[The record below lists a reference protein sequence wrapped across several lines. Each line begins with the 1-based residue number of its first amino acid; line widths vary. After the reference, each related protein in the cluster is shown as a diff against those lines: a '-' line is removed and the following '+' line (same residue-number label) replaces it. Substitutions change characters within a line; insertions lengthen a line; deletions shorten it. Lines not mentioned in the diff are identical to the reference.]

1 MYLKKLKIV
10 NWQCIEYTKIDFE
23 NLMLFIG
30 PANNGKSSIMSS
42 IMFFLGYRNL
52 RTKDIRNQNIP
63 LELEGSFSNFSRR
76 TFKELKEYI
85 YNKELKIRITKYPNH
100 EIQYKIGKNREWLE
114 IDYDTYINI
123 VSNIPILF
131 IPPFAEN
138 EQAEYFVTSFLNI
151 LKKRNIDEKFV
162 LKEMKNLSDTLTSEY
177 VSKGLYR
184 TLLFELFRA
193 LAAESKKIETSIIG
207 NTMIFFEEPELYLHP
222 QAEKELYDCFIAL
235 SKLGVQLYIS
245 THSSNF
251 ISLKHYKSICIIRN
265 SNNGSR
271 AFQFKGKLFSGD
283 EVKYFNMN
291 YWINPDRS
299 ELFFAKK
306 VILVEGQTDKIVL
319 GYLSK
324 KLGIFKYDYSILECG
339 SKSIIPQFI
348 KLLNAFKLPYIAIY
362 DKDNHFWRTELEIE
376 NSNLKNHSIQKS
388 INYDFGDFVEFDN
401 DIEEE
406 LYSEKR
412 ERKNYKNKPFNAL
425 KTVSEENYIIPAQLE
440 KKIRK
445 KKKKKK
451 R

>member
-10 NWQCIEYTKIDFE
+10 NWQCIEYTKVEFE

-63 LELEGSFSNFSRR
+63 LELEGSFSNFSKK
-76 TFKELKEYI
+76 TFNELKDYI
-85 YNKELKIRITKYPNH
+85 YNKELKIRIIKYPNH
-100 EIQYKIGKNREWLE
+100 ETQYKIGKNREWTE
-114 IDYDTYINI
+114 VDYETYINI

-131 IPPFAEN
+131 IPPFTEQ
-138 EQAEYFVTSFLNI
+138 EQAEHFITSFLSI

-162 LKEMKNLSDTLTSEY
+162 LKEMKNLSDTLTAEY
-177 VSKGLYR
+177 VSKGLFR
-184 TLLFELFRA
+184 ALLFELFRA
-193 LAAESKKIETSIIG
+193 LAIESKKIETSIIE

-265 SNNGSR
+265 GDNGSR

-324 KLGIFKYDYSILECG
+324 KLGIYKYDYSILECG

-348 KLLNAFKLPYIAIY
+348 KLLNVFRLPYVAVY

-376 NSNLKNHSIQKS
+376 NSNIKNRSIQKS
-388 INYDFGDFVEFDN
+388 INYDFGNFIEFDN

-425 KTVSEENYIIPAQLE
+425 KTVSEENYVVPAQLE
-440 KKIRK
+440 QKIRK
-445 KKKKKK
+445 IFN
-451 R
+451 

>member
-100 EIQYKIGKNREWLE
+100 EIQYKIGKNREWAE
-114 IDYDTYINI
+114 INYDTYINI

-445 KKKKKK
+445 IFS
-451 R
+451 

>member
-1 MYLKKLKIV
+1 LQSEAEYLKLLKV
-10 NWQCIEYTKIDFE
+10 VGNNQKYDFRSQ
-23 NLMLFIG
+23 L
-30 PANNGKSSIMSS
+30 SIYDKNPEATACAK
-42 IMFFLGYRNL
+42 FDYWRERFN
-52 RTKDIRNQNIP
+52 RTVMRGQK
-63 LELEGSFSNFSRR
+63 G
-76 TFKELKEYI
+76 
-85 YNKELKIRITKYPNH
+85 
-100 EIQYKIGKNREWLE
+100 
-114 IDYDTYINI
+114 
-123 VSNIPILF
+123 IPILEDYGTYKKVDYIF
-131 IPPFAEN
+131 DISQTVSKNRDVN
-138 EQAEYFVTSFLNI
+138 EVNLWRFDKEAH
-151 LKKRNIDEKFV
+151 RDV
-162 LKEMKNLSDTLTSEY
+162 LKEMKNLSDTLMAEY

-193 LAAESKKIETSIIG
+193 LATESKKIETSIIG

-271 AFQFKGKLFSGD
+271 AFQFKGRLFSGD

-324 KLGIFKYDYSILECG
+324 KLGIYKYDYSILECG

-348 KLLNAFKLPYIAIY
+348 KLLNAFKLPYIAVY

-376 NSNLKNHSIQKS
+376 NSNIKNHSIQKS
-388 INYDFGDFVEFDN
+388 INYDFGNFIEFDN

-425 KTVSEENYIIPAQLE
+425 KTVSEENYVVPVQLE
-440 KKIRK
+440 QKIRK
-445 KKKKKK
+445 IFS
-451 R
+451 

>member
-100 EIQYKIGKNREWLE
+100 EIQYKIGKNREWVE
-114 IDYDTYINI
+114 INYDTYINI

-265 SNNGSR
+265 SDNGSR

-445 KKKKKK
+445 IFS
-451 R
+451 

>member
-114 IDYDTYINI
+114 INYDTYINI

-265 SNNGSR
+265 SDNGSR

-445 KKKKKK
+445 IFS
-451 R
+451 

>member
-10 NWQCIEYTKIDFE
+10 NWQCIEYTKVDFE

-42 IMFFLGYRNL
+42 IMFFLGFRNL

-63 LELEGSFSNFSRR
+63 LELEGSFSNFSRK
-76 TFKELKEYI
+76 TFKELENYI
-85 YNKELKIRITKYPNH
+85 YNKELKIRIVKYPNH
-100 EIQYKIGKNREWLE
+100 EIQYKIGKNREWTE
-114 IDYDTYINI
+114 INYDTYINI

-131 IPPFAEN
+131 IPAFTEH
-138 EQAEYFVTSFLNI
+138 EQAEHFINSFLNI
-151 LKKRNIDEKFV
+151 LKKRDIDEKFV
-162 LKEMKNLSDTLTSEY
+162 LKEMKNLSDTLTAEY

-184 TLLFELFRA
+184 ALLFELFRA
-193 LAAESKKIETSIIG
+193 LAAESKKVETSIIG

-235 SKLGVQLYIS
+235 SKLGLQLYIS

-271 AFQFKGKLFSGD
+271 AFQFKGRLFSGD

-324 KLGIFKYDYSILECG
+324 KLGIYKYDYSILECG

-348 KLLNAFKLPYIAIY
+348 KLLNAFKLPYIAVY

-376 NSNLKNHSIQKS
+376 NSNIKNHSIQKS
-388 INYDFGDFVEFDN
+388 INYDFGNFIEFDN

-425 KTVSEENYIIPAQLE
+425 KTVSEENYVVPVQLE
-440 KKIRK
+440 QKIRK
-445 KKKKKK
+445 IFS
-451 R
+451 

>member
-1 MYLKKLKIV
+1 MYLKKLRIV
-10 NWQCIEYTKIDFE
+10 NWQCIEYTKVDFE

-63 LELEGSFSNFSRR
+63 LELEGSFSTFSRK

-85 YNKELKIRITKYPNH
+85 YNKELKLRIIKYPNQ
-100 EIQYKIGKNREWLE
+100 EIQYKIGKNREWTE
-114 IDYDTYINI
+114 INYDTYINI

-138 EQAEYFVTSFLNI
+138 EQAEYFITSFLNI

-162 LKEMKNLSDTLTSEY
+162 LKEMKNLSDTLTAEY
-177 VSKGLYR
+177 VSRGLYR
-184 TLLFELFRA
+184 SLLFELFRA
-193 LAAESKKIETSIIG
+193 LAAESKKIETSIIE

-265 SNNGSR
+265 TDNGSR

-324 KLGIFKYDYSILECG
+324 KLGIYKYDYSILECG

-388 INYDFGDFVEFDN
+388 INYDFGDFIEFDN

-425 KTVSEENYIIPAQLE
+425 KTVSEENYIVPTQLE

-445 KKKKKK
+445 IFS
-451 R
+451 

>member
-193 LAAESKKIETSIIG
+193 LATESKKIETSIIG

-265 SNNGSR
+265 SDNGSR

-445 KKKKKK
+445 IFS
-451 R
+451 

>member
-1 MYLKKLKIV
+1 MYLKKLRIV
-10 NWQCIEYTKIDFE
+10 NWQCIEYTKVDFE

-63 LELEGSFSNFSRR
+63 LELEGSFSNFSRK

-85 YNKELKIRITKYPNH
+85 YNKELKLRIIKYPNQ
-100 EIQYKIGKNREWLE
+100 EIQYKIGKNREWTE
-114 IDYDTYINI
+114 INYDTYINI

-138 EQAEYFVTSFLNI
+138 EQAEYFITSFLNI

-162 LKEMKNLSDTLTSEY
+162 LKEMKNLSDTLTAEY
-177 VSKGLYR
+177 VSRGLYR
-184 TLLFELFRA
+184 SLLFELFRA
-193 LAAESKKIETSIIG
+193 LAAESKKIETSIIE

-222 QAEKELYDCFIAL
+222 QAEKELYDCFITL

-265 SNNGSR
+265 TDNGSR

-324 KLGIFKYDYSILECG
+324 KLGIYKYDYSILECG

-388 INYDFGDFVEFDN
+388 INYDFGDFIEFDN

-425 KTVSEENYIIPAQLE
+425 KTVSEENYIVPTQLE

-445 KKKKKK
+445 IFS
-451 R
+451 

>member
-100 EIQYKIGKNREWLE
+100 EIQYKIGKNREWVE
-114 IDYDTYINI
+114 INYDTYINI

-138 EQAEYFVTSFLNI
+138 EQAEYFITSFLNI

-265 SNNGSR
+265 SDNGSR

-445 KKKKKK
+445 IFS
-451 R
+451 

>member
-445 KKKKKK
+445 IFS
-451 R
+451 

>member
-10 NWQCIEYTKIDFE
+10 NWQCIEYTKLDFE

-63 LELEGSFSNFSRR
+63 LELEGSFSNFSRK
-76 TFKELKEYI
+76 TFKELNNYI
-85 YNKELKIRITKYPNH
+85 YNKELKIRIIKYPNR
-100 EIQYKIGKNREWLE
+100 ETQYKIGKNREWSE
-114 IDYDTYINI
+114 IDYETYINI

-131 IPPFAEN
+131 IPPFAEQ
-138 EQAEYFVTSFLNI
+138 EQAEHFITSFLNI

-162 LKEMKNLSDTLTSEY
+162 LKEMKNLSDTLMAEY

-193 LAAESKKIETSIIG
+193 LATESKKIETSIIG

-271 AFQFKGKLFSGD
+271 AFQFKGRLFSGD

-324 KLGIFKYDYSILECG
+324 KLGIYKYDYSILECG

-348 KLLNAFKLPYIAIY
+348 KLLNAFKLPYIAVY

-376 NSNLKNHSIQKS
+376 NSNIKNHSIQKS
-388 INYDFGDFVEFDN
+388 INYDFGNFIEFDN

-425 KTVSEENYIIPAQLE
+425 KTVSEENYVVPAQLE
-440 KKIRK
+440 QKIRK
-445 KKKKKK
+445 IFS
-451 R
+451 

>member
-63 LELEGSFSNFSRR
+63 LELEGCFSNFSRR
-76 TFKELKEYI
+76 IFKELKEYI

-100 EIQYKIGKNREWLE
+100 EIQYKIGKNREWVE
-114 IDYDTYINI
+114 INYDTYINI

-265 SNNGSR
+265 SDNGSR

-445 KKKKKK
+445 IFS
-451 R
+451 

>member
-100 EIQYKIGKNREWLE
+100 EIQYKIGKNREWVE
-114 IDYDTYINI
+114 INYDTYINI

-265 SNNGSR
+265 SDNGSR

-324 KLGIFKYDYSILECG
+324 KLGIYKYDYSILECG

-348 KLLNAFKLPYIAIY
+348 KLLNAFKLPYVAIY

-388 INYDFGDFVEFDN
+388 INYDFGDFIEFDN

-445 KKKKKK
+445 IFS
-451 R
+451 

>member
-100 EIQYKIGKNREWLE
+100 EIQYKIGKNREWVE
-114 IDYDTYINI
+114 INYDTYINI

-265 SNNGSR
+265 SDNGSR

-388 INYDFGDFVEFDN
+388 INYDFGDFIEFDN

-445 KKKKKK
+445 IFS
-451 R
+451 

>member
-1 MYLKKLKIV
+1 
-10 NWQCIEYTKIDFE
+10 
-23 NLMLFIG
+23 
-30 PANNGKSSIMSS
+30 
-42 IMFFLGYRNL
+42 
-52 RTKDIRNQNIP
+52 
-63 LELEGSFSNFSRR
+63 
-76 TFKELKEYI
+76 
-85 YNKELKIRITKYPNH
+85 
-100 EIQYKIGKNREWLE
+100 
-114 IDYDTYINI
+114 
-123 VSNIPILF
+123 
-131 IPPFAEN
+131 
-138 EQAEYFVTSFLNI
+138 
-151 LKKRNIDEKFV
+151 
-162 LKEMKNLSDTLTSEY
+162 
-177 VSKGLYR
+177 
-184 TLLFELFRA
+184 
-193 LAAESKKIETSIIG
+193 
-207 NTMIFFEEPELYLHP
+207 
-222 QAEKELYDCFIAL
+222 
-235 SKLGVQLYIS
+235 
-245 THSSNF
+245 
-251 ISLKHYKSICIIRN
+251 
-265 SNNGSR
+265 
-271 AFQFKGKLFSGD
+271 
-283 EVKYFNMN
+283 MN

-445 KKKKKK
+445 IFS
-451 R
+451 

>member
-100 EIQYKIGKNREWLE
+100 EIQYKIGKNREWVE
-114 IDYDTYINI
+114 INYDTYINI

-265 SNNGSR
+265 SDNGSR

-388 INYDFGDFVEFDN
+388 INCDFGDFVEFDN

-445 KKKKKK
+445 IFS
-451 R
+451 

>member
-100 EIQYKIGKNREWLE
+100 EIQYKIGKNREWVE
-114 IDYDTYINI
+114 INYDTYINI

-207 NTMIFFEEPELYLHP
+207 NTMIFFEEPELYLHA

-265 SNNGSR
+265 SDNGSR

-445 KKKKKK
+445 IFS
-451 R
+451 

>member
-1 MYLKKLKIV
+1 MYLKKLKII

-63 LELEGSFSNFSRR
+63 LELEGSFSNFSRK
-76 TFKELKEYI
+76 TFKELENYI
-85 YNKELKIRITKYPNH
+85 YNKELKIRIVKYPNH
-100 EIQYKIGKNREWLE
+100 ETQYKVGKNREWTE
-114 IDYDTYINI
+114 INYDTYINI

-131 IPPFAEN
+131 IPSFTEQ
-138 EQAEYFVTSFLNI
+138 EQAEHFITSFFNI

-162 LKEMKNLSDTLTSEY
+162 LKEMKNLSDTLTAEY

-184 TLLFELFRA
+184 SLLFELFRA
-193 LAAESKKIETSIIG
+193 LSAESKKLETSIIE

-235 SKLGVQLYIS
+235 SKLGLQLYIS
-245 THSSNF
+245 THSSSF

-324 KLGIFKYDYSILECG
+324 KLGIYKYDYSILECG

-348 KLLNAFKLPYIAIY
+348 KLLNVFKLPYIAVY

-376 NSNLKNHSIQKS
+376 NSNIKNHSIQKS
-388 INYDFGDFVEFDN
+388 INYDFGNFIEFDN

-425 KTVSEENYIIPAQLE
+425 KTVSEENYVVPAQLE
-440 KKIRK
+440 QKIRK
-445 KKKKKK
+445 IFS
-451 R
+451 

>member
-10 NWQCIEYTKIDFE
+10 NWQCIEYTKLDFE

-63 LELEGSFSNFSRR
+63 LELEGSFSNFSRK
-76 TFKELKEYI
+76 TFNELKDYI
-85 YNKELKIRITKYPNH
+85 YNKELKIRIIKYPNN
-100 EIQYKIGKNREWLE
+100 ETQYKIGKNREWTE
-114 IDYDTYINI
+114 IDYETYINI
-123 VSNIPILF
+123 VSNVPILF
-131 IPPFAEN
+131 IPPFTEQ
-138 EQAEYFVTSFLNI
+138 EQAEHFITSFLNI

-162 LKEMKNLSDTLTSEY
+162 LKEMKNLSDTLMAEY

-235 SKLGVQLYIS
+235 SKLGLQLYIS

-265 SNNGSR
+265 SDNGSR
-271 AFQFKGKLFSGD
+271 AFQFKGRLFSGD

-324 KLGIFKYDYSILECG
+324 KLGIYKYDYSILECG

-348 KLLNAFKLPYIAIY
+348 KLLNVFKLPYVAVY

-376 NSNLKNHSIQKS
+376 NSNIKNHSIQKS
-388 INYDFGDFVEFDN
+388 INYDFGNFIEFDN

-425 KTVSEENYIIPAQLE
+425 KTVSEENYVVPAQLE
-440 KKIRK
+440 QKIRK
-445 KKKKKK
+445 IFS
-451 R
+451 

>member
-85 YNKELKIRITKYPNH
+85 YNKELRIRITKYPNH
-100 EIQYKIGKNREWLE
+100 EIQYKIGKNREWVE
-114 IDYDTYINI
+114 INYDTYINI

-151 LKKRNIDEKFV
+151 LKKKNIDEKFV

-265 SNNGSR
+265 SDNGSR

-445 KKKKKK
+445 IFS
-451 R
+451 

>member
-10 NWQCIEYTKIDFE
+10 NWQCIEYTKLDFE

-63 LELEGSFSNFSRR
+63 LELEGSFSNFSRKI
-76 TFKELKEYI
+76 FNELKDYI
-85 YNKELKIRITKYPNH
+85 YNKELKIRIIKYPNH
-100 EIQYKIGKNREWLE
+100 EIRYKIGKNRDWTE
-114 IDYDTYINI
+114 INYNTYINI

-138 EQAEYFVTSFLNI
+138 EQAEYFITSFLNI

-162 LKEMKNLSDTLTSEY
+162 LKEMKNLSDTLTAEY

-184 TLLFELFRA
+184 SLLFELFRA

-265 SNNGSR
+265 ADNSSR
-271 AFQFKGKLFSGD
+271 AFQFKGRLFSGD

-324 KLGIFKYDYSILECG
+324 KLGIYKYDYSILECG

-348 KLLNAFKLPYIAIY
+348 KLLNAFKLPYIAVY

-376 NSNLKNHSIQKS
+376 NSNIKNHSIQKS
-388 INYDFGDFVEFDN
+388 INYDFGNFIEFDN

-425 KTVSEENYIIPAQLE
+425 KTVSEENYTVPAQLE
-440 KKIRK
+440 EKIRK
-445 KKKKKK
+445 IFS
-451 R
+451 

>member
-76 TFKELKEYI
+76 IFKELKEYI

-100 EIQYKIGKNREWLE
+100 EIQYKIGKNREWAE
-114 IDYDTYINI
+114 INYDTYINI

-445 KKKKKK
+445 IFS
-451 R
+451 

>member
-76 TFKELKEYI
+76 IFKELKEYI

-100 EIQYKIGKNREWLE
+100 EIQYKIGKNREWVE
-114 IDYDTYINI
+114 INYDTYINI

-265 SNNGSR
+265 SDNGSR

-445 KKKKKK
+445 IFS
-451 R
+451 

>member
-10 NWQCIEYTKIDFE
+10 NWQCIEYTKLDFE

-63 LELEGSFSNFSRR
+63 LELEGSFSNFSKK
-76 TFKELKEYI
+76 TFKELNNYI
-85 YNKELKIRITKYPNH
+85 YNKELKIRIIKYPNR
-100 EIQYKIGKNREWLE
+100 ETQYKIGKNREWSE
-114 IDYDTYINI
+114 IDYETYINI

-131 IPPFAEN
+131 IPPFAEQ
-138 EQAEYFVTSFLNI
+138 EQAEHFITSFLNI

-162 LKEMKNLSDTLTSEY
+162 LKEMKNLSDTLMAEY

-271 AFQFKGKLFSGD
+271 AFQFKGRLFSGD

-324 KLGIFKYDYSILECG
+324 KLGIYKYDYSILECG

-348 KLLNAFKLPYIAIY
+348 KLLNAFKLPYIAVY

-376 NSNLKNHSIQKS
+376 NSNIKNHSIQKS
-388 INYDFGDFVEFDN
+388 INYDFGNFIEFDN

-425 KTVSEENYIIPAQLE
+425 KTVSEENYTVPAQLE
-440 KKIRK
+440 EKIRK
-445 KKKKKK
+445 IFS
-451 R
+451 

>member
-76 TFKELKEYI
+76 IFKELKEYI

-100 EIQYKIGKNREWLE
+100 EIQYKIGKNREWVE
-114 IDYDTYINI
+114 INYDTYINI

-265 SNNGSR
+265 SDNGSR

-388 INYDFGDFVEFDN
+388 INYDFGDFIEFDN

-445 KKKKKK
+445 IFS
-451 R
+451 

>member
-63 LELEGSFSNFSRR
+63 LELEGCFSNFSRR
-76 TFKELKEYI
+76 IFKELKEYI

-100 EIQYKIGKNREWLE
+100 EIQYKIGKNREWVE
-114 IDYDTYINI
+114 INYDTYINI

-207 NTMIFFEEPELYLHP
+207 NNMIFFEEPELYLHP

-265 SNNGSR
+265 SDNGSR

-445 KKKKKK
+445 IFS
-451 R
+451 